1 MPPRNLVSIL
11 LAGAM
16 CIAAQSALAQS
27 VTPEPAAVPQVHD
40 LPLRALPDIS
50 PLAQAEQALA
60 TADIIASQT
69 DVYDRLTVPV
79 TIGGQGPFRF
89 MIDTGAQATVVTRGL
104 TERLSLK
111 PVGAATIVG
120 MGSTRPV
127 ELVGLDGL
135 EFAQRV
141 IDTIQAPVLEERNI
155 GADGILGLDSLQDLR
170 VMIDFRAQTIAV
182 NDADVLG
189 GNRGYEIIV
198 RARHR
203 LGRLII
209 TNATVD
215 GVRTALV
222 LDTGAQSSFGNAML
236 KRRLRTRKLDTVS
249 STDVNGVQITGDR
262 HFARAVEIQG
272 LQLNN
277 VPITFTQS
285 PAFAALGLGS
295 RPALILGMRDLRLF
309 NRVAIDFASREVLFD
324 VPSDA
329 ALKDLRRNSIVP
341 PHLP

>member
-1 MPPRNLVSIL
+1 MPPRS
-11 LAGAM
+11 LATIMAAGFLFLGAQ
-16 CIAAQSALAQS
+16 AGLAQPNLRDT
-27 VTPEPAAVPQVHD
+27 TPLDEA
-40 LPLRALPDIS
+40 
-50 PLAQAEQALA
+50 PLARAEQADA
-60 TADIIASQT
+60 AADIITSQN
-69 DVYDRLTVPV
+69 DFYNRLTVPV
-79 TIGGQGPFRF
+79 TIDGQGPFHF
-89 MIDTGAQATVVTRGL
+89 MIDTGAQATVVTRSL
-104 TERLSLK
+104 TDRLLLK

-120 MGSTRPV
+120 MGSTRAV
-127 ELVGLDGL
+127 QLVGLEGL

-141 IDTIQAPVLEERNI
+141 IDPIRAPVLEARNI

-189 GNRGYEIIV
+189 GNRGYEIVV

-209 TNATVD
+209 TNATID
-215 GVRTALV
+215 GVRSALV
-222 LDTGAQSSFGNAML
+222 LDTGSQSSFGNTKL
-236 KRRLRTRKLDTVS
+236 KRRLRTRKLDSVS

-262 HFARAVEIQG
+262 HHAKAVEIQG

-277 VPITFTQS
+277 VPITFAQS
-285 PAFAALGLGS
+285 PAFAALGLES

-324 VPSDA
+324 VPSA
-329 ALKDLRRNSIVP
+329 ATLQDLRNDIF
-341 PHLP
+341 LPSPLP

>member
-1 MPPRNLVSIL
+1 MPPRS
-11 LAGAM
+11 LAIVAAASFLYLGAQPV
-16 CIAAQSALAQS
+16 AAQQS
-27 VTPEPAAVPQVHD
+27 
-40 LPLRALPDIS
+40 LRDTAPTNEAS
-50 PLAQAEQALA
+50 RAQAEQAVA
-60 TADIIASQT
+60 AADIITSQN
-69 DVYDRLTVPV
+69 DFYNRLTVPV
-79 TIGGQGPFRF
+79 TIDGQGPFHF

-104 TERLSLK
+104 TERLLLK

-120 MGSTRPV
+120 MGSTRAV
-127 ELVGLDGL
+127 QLVGLEGL

-141 IDTIQAPVLEERNI
+141 IDPIRAPVLEARNI

-189 GNRGYEIIV
+189 GNRGYEIVV

-215 GVRTALV
+215 GIRTALV
-222 LDTGAQSSFGNAML
+222 IDTGAQSSFGNAKL
-236 KRRLRTRKLDTVS
+236 KRRLRTRKLDSVS
-249 STDVNGVQITGDR
+249 STDVNGVQIIGDR
-262 HFARAVEIQG
+262 HHAKAVQIQG
-272 LQLNN
+272 MQLSN
-277 VPITFTQS
+277 VPITFAQS
-285 PAFAALGLGS
+285 PAFEALGLGS

-329 ALKDLRRNSIVP
+329 ALKDLSRNSI
-341 PHLP
+341 LPSPLP